1 MRKTK
6 NKWST
11 NQCGRCNQPHKEY
24 TGKLDKDNVEYIV
37 CGVTNKRMNV
47 PNPYFELNP
56 NKEESYRN
64 WDNDEIKNQD
74 DE

>member
-24 TGKLDKDNVEYIV
+24 TGKLDEDDTEYVI
-37 CGVTNKRMNV
+37 CGITNKRINV
-47 PNPYFELNP
+47 PNPYFKL
-56 NKEESYRN
+56 K
-64 WDNDEIKNQD
+64 
-74 DE
+74 

>member
-47 PNPYFELNP
+47 PNPYFELNQ
-56 NKEESYRN
+56 NK
-64 WDNDEIKNQD
+64 DE
-74 DE
+74 